1 MAKSKKT
8 ALKKAE
14 EAPEVQPEAS
24 TAEQVAEAPKAEQ
37 QTAQPR
43 KKRTYEQVVEITGTG
58 KGSLKEGQV
67 YRYPV
72 SAAEVLISK
81 GLAV

>member
-1 MAKSKKT
+1 MAKSKKET
-8 ALKKAE
+8 PKKAE
-14 EAPEVQPEAS
+14 AAAP
-24 TAEQVAEAPKAEQ
+24 EQVAEAPKAEQ